1 MVCALDGLKSSGAAW
16 RSMIANTLCNLEY
29 QSTRADPDVWINMIT
44 RPDGRGYFP
53 LILIDVDEILHIH
66 HDTKFFM
73 NNIR

>member
-1 MVCALDGLKSSGAAW
+1 MVCALDSLKSSGAVW
-16 RSMIANTLCNLEY
+16 RYMISHTLCDLEY
-29 QSTRADPDVWINMIT
+29 QSTRADRDVWINMIT

-66 HDTKFFM
+66 HDTNNFM